1 MLRANPW
8 KAFCKLERTLWQEKS
23 SKLGKKRQQ
32 KQAAAAKAGTE
43 EDAAAEDY
51 RESSPTLADSRSA
64 EPSSPSQ
71 AAGAVSAESAPT
83 DAAEAG
89 SGQLLGGC
97 EDSDSGA
104 SSATSLPEGF
114 PGDPAPLPADPGS
127 SWEPLTDTACT
138 RVDAYAS
145 PPADLALPSNTQY
158 PGAPAADSQHP
169 STLPGRGHPNA
180 MDGITGAS
188 SPANNLH
195 SDTCI
200 SRDADT
206 LTMNAGED
214 TEFPERQAA
223 AAAAVQAHQA
233 HLTSGQPSSRAR
245 RVCPYITFVGRPSAM
260 YSEADVTLSCK
271 MPFCLYISLPLCH
284 VGDLKR
290 HSRVE
295 AGLGGQAMW
304 SYVQG
309 IGRHL
314 ISPHM

>member
-1 MLRANPW
+1 MPLCIA
-8 KAFCKLERTLWQEKS
+8 
-23 SKLGKKRQQ
+23 
-32 KQAAAAKAGTE
+32 
-43 EDAAAEDY
+43 Y
-51 RESSPTLADSRSA
+51 
-64 EPSSPSQ
+64 
-71 AAGAVSAESAPT
+71 
-83 DAAEAG
+83 
-89 SGQLLGGC
+89 LLG
-97 EDSDSGA
+97 
-104 SSATSLPEGF
+104 
-114 PGDPAPLPADPGS
+114 
-127 SWEPLTDTACT
+127 
-138 RVDAYAS
+138 
-145 PPADLALPSNTQY
+145 LALPSNTQN
-158 PGAPAADSQHP
+158 
-169 STLPGRGHPNA
+169 PGRPSSGLASTQAPCLGGDHPENR
-180 MDGITGAS
+180 IPWTAS
-188 SPANNLH
+188 PGPASPARNLH

-284 VGDLKR
+284 VGNLKR